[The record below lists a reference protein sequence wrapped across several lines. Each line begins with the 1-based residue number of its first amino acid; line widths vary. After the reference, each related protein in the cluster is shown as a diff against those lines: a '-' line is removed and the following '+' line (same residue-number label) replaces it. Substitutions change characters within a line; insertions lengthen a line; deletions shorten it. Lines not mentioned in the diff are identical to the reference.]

1 MKYITSIL
9 FLLFFA
15 GATAQH
21 TSLENRLYYQ
31 QVDSVELYGAGHYQ
45 IKLSVIKFSHLLTAD
60 EMKKTA
66 QKFAYQNHFSDS
78 IPKVNPRVKEPHYYV
93 GYHEETYK
101 DYWNNTMCYFFYDIK
116 DSKEHNV
123 NVLAIIHSVAS
134 AKSDDIDVEMLS
146 AIIDYKNKE
155 KLKKNTLG
163 GREFDFLGRKITLD
177 DECYWTGL
185 GIVRCP
191 NLGQM
196 NWSLHTTLADAQ
208 ASINQQAKLGEYA
221 VNKKPINEENTTYK
235 RIGERD
241 IELIFEGKRTKARE
255 ITFNMHYQH
264 PILKSLTKD
273 KKLIV
278 YYIATTV
285 RGYHIAC
292 VLSYWD
298 DNPKLPNTQLPAF
311 ISEFVRLK

>member
-1 MKYITSIL
+1 M
-9 FLLFFA
+9 
-15 GATAQH
+15 
-21 TSLENRLYYQ
+21 
-31 QVDSVELYGAGHYQ
+31 
-45 IKLSVIKFSHLLTAD
+45 
-60 EMKKTA
+60 
-66 QKFAYQNHFSDS
+66 
-78 IPKVNPRVKEPHYYV
+78 
-93 GYHEETYK
+93 
-101 DYWNNTMCYFFYDIK
+101 
-116 DSKEHNV
+116 
-123 NVLAIIHSVAS
+123 
-134 AKSDDIDVEMLS
+134 
-146 AIIDYKNKE
+146 
-155 KLKKNTLG
+155 
-163 GREFDFLGRKITLD
+163 
-177 DECYWTGL
+177 
-185 GIVRCP
+185 RCP

-235 RIGERD
+235 RIGDRD